1 VKLQTTHLEMSLNAK
16 QTWASNGME
25 PLRLTRAATK
35 KLHSRRMAQHLIFLL
50 VLLLFYGIDVRI
62 KASTPSPSGFAAASA
77 DDSSSVRRVQADS
90 VRTMFE
96 TKIKP
101 ILTERCQ
108 PCHFTGGKMY
118 AKLPFD
124 DPKTVRA
131 LGVKLFTR
139 IKDEKEQALF
149 RAFFSATQFA
159 ASGTS
164 PQR

>member
-1 VKLQTTHLEMSLNAK
+1 
-16 QTWASNGME
+16 ME
-25 PLRLTRAATK
+25 LLRLTRAATK
-35 KLHSRRMAQHLIFLL
+35 KLHSRPMSRHLIFFF
-50 VLLLFYGIDVRI
+50 VLLIYGIGIRI
-62 KASTPSPSGFAAASA
+62 NASTPLPNGFAAASA
-77 DDSSSVRRVQADS
+77 DDSSSASRVQADS

-101 ILTERCQ
+101 ILTKRCQ
-108 PCHFTGGKMY
+108 PCHFGGGKMY

-124 DPKTVRA
+124 DPKTIRA

-149 RAFFSATQFA
+149 RAFLSATQST
-159 ASGTS
+159 ASGPP